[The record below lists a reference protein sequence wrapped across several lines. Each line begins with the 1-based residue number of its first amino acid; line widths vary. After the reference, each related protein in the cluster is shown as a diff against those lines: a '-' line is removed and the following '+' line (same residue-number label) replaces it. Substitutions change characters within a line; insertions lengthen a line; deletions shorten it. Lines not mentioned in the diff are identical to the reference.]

1 MSLIHVMDTHLSN
14 MIAAGEVVERPANIV
29 KECAE
34 NALDAG
40 ASSIQ
45 IEVFEGGIAGVIIT
59 DDGCGMEPEDARLA
73 FERHATS
80 KLHSE
85 EELFSI
91 GTMGFRGE
99 ALPSIAAVAS
109 VDLKTSM
116 NGQGTHVRMEFGE
129 CTVNEPVNCPRGTRI
144 EVRDL
149 FVKVPARYKYLRRP
163 AYEFSVIADLVN
175 KMALSRPDIRFSL
188 FHDGRQV
195 FRTSGKGDQKEIL
208 YQMYGREVAENA
220 VPFAASSSDFEI
232 DGLAVQ
238 PKISRASK
246 NFIYLTV
253 NGRLIRSWQ
262 ITKAVMEGYREYLP
276 KERCPI
282 VFLNIQ
288 TDPQLVDV
296 NVHPNKWEVRIAK
309 EEFLK
314 ELITETLEGLF
325 AENLS
330 TPEIRLTEKADTQ
343 EKLQFAKASP
353 SVFQEPESRL
363 EKKPEARKPKP
374 EVQRLVSAGDEFLK
388 QTALPFEEAY
398 EKAPNKPFEKEAHFT
413 DYTRGNGALRARPD
427 EQTPEMPLKKEIR
440 QQFNGEIPA
449 GSLQDLQK
457 EPASPSPLWHQQN
470 SETLEALAAQKEK
483 ENARE
488 TGSAA
493 EPAQTEPLETE
504 AAEAAAA
511 EEKSREADAMSSS
524 QASREEVPETPEDE
538 AGMPDPAEE
547 MAQSEKGAA
556 FFDHLKII
564 GQLMDSYILCEN
576 PNGLV
581 IIDQHAAQERFNF
594 EQLDRQWE
602 KPCKQK
608 QPLMV
613 PLRIPVTPDLFC
625 RLEEIN
631 QQTAWYGIEFEAF
644 GTDQFILREEPL
656 WFGKMNRQT
665 LLEDML
671 GFFRSHS
678 QIEFKELRRR
688 MTATTACHSSIRFN
702 RPLSM
707 SEMEKVISD
716 LRRCRQPYHCPHGRP
731 TVIQL
736 TGSQLRKEFERG

>member
-59 DDGCGMEPEDARLA
+59 DDGCGMEPEDARMA

-353 SVFQEPESRL
+353 SIFQEPENRP
-363 EKKPEARKPKP
+363 EKKP

-427 EQTPEMPLKKEIR
+427 EQTPEMPLKKKSVS
-440 QQFNGEIPA
+440 
-449 GSLQDLQK
+449 SL
-457 EPASPSPLWHQQN
+457 
-470 SETLEALAAQKEK
+470 T
-483 ENARE
+483 
-488 TGSAA
+488 
-493 EPAQTEPLETE
+493 
-504 AAEAAAA
+504 
-511 EEKSREADAMSSS
+511 
-524 QASREEVPETPEDE
+524 
-538 AGMPDPAEE
+538 
-547 MAQSEKGAA
+547 
-556 FFDHLKII
+556 
-564 GQLMDSYILCEN
+564 
-576 PNGLV
+576 
-581 IIDQHAAQERFNF
+581 ERFPLAVCRIFRRNLPVPRPCGTSKI
-594 EQLDRQWE
+594 Q
-602 KPCKQK
+602 KPWKLWQHRKKKRTQK
-608 QPLMV
+608 KPGL
-613 PLRIPVTPDLFC
+613 
-625 RLEEIN
+625 
-631 QQTAWYGIEFEAF
+631 
-644 GTDQFILREEPL
+644 
-656 WFGKMNRQT
+656 
-665 LLEDML
+665 
-671 GFFRSHS
+671 
-678 QIEFKELRRR
+678 
-688 MTATTACHSSIRFN
+688 
-702 RPLSM
+702 
-707 SEMEKVISD
+707 
-716 LRRCRQPYHCPHGRP
+716 
-731 TVIQL
+731 
-736 TGSQLRKEFERG
+736 